1 MDRAPIDTAARKAI
15 RLRRFGRD
23 AVCISCGEDRLPTL
37 GDRHHPGGRAHDPDF
52 TGPVCLNCHAIANGG
67 QRRGAVP
74 MAHQANEL
82 EREIARHMALAT
94 FLEDSAEAEDRAAE
108 RLEEFRD
115 FLDAEYPEWRE
126 RWENQK

>member
-1 MDRAPIDTAARKAI
+1 
-15 RLRRFGRD
+15 
-23 AVCISCGEDRLPTL
+23 
-37 GDRHHPGGRAHDPDF
+37 
-52 TGPVCLNCHAIANGG
+52 VCLNCHAIANGG